1 MRCLSSLGLRST
13 VLESMVP
20 CTQHRVF
27 HSGWHIFCLL
37 SPRHLNSAGQLWL
50 LLGNE
55 IMGCLQGSWDGKT
68 AVISTWMSTFGSPPQ
83 THVQSSDWEIDM
95 ERCIDRERKM
105 DRWRDTDRNWYW
117 DRDRVEDEKESKKS
131 RDRKKQ
137 IEVDREGDGKNR

>member
-20 CTQHRVF
+20 CTQHRVS

-55 IMGCLQGSWDGKT
+55 IMAWDVLRGSWGGKT
-68 AVISTWMSTFGSPPQ
+68 AVISTWMSTFGSSPQ
-83 THVQSSDWEIDM
+83 NHMQ
-95 ERCIDRERKM
+95 RKM
-105 DRWRDTDRNWYW
+105 L
-117 DRDRVEDEKESKKS
+117 
-131 RDRKKQ
+131 
-137 IEVDREGDGKNR
+137 

>member
-20 CTQHRVF
+20 CTQHRVS

-55 IMGCLQGSWDGKT
+55 IMAWDVLRGSWGGKT
-68 AVISTWMSTFGSPPQ
+68 AVSNIHLDEYFWFIATKSHAKENALIEMETWRGA
-83 THVQSSDWEIDM
+83 
-95 ERCIDRERKM
+95 
-105 DRWRDTDRNWYW
+105 
-117 DRDRVEDEKESKKS
+117 
-131 RDRKKQ
+131 
-137 IEVDREGDGKNR
+137 